1 MRVQRLAVRHCVF
14 RKGVA
19 MMSPCKRSGMFVAL
33 LCLCLQAAPAPAAK
47 GGPPV
52 QLKIQSVNVAYQSS
66 GAPEYLMITGVN
78 FGAAGGIVALNAI
91 AQEVK
96 TWTPTGIMVMVA
108 GVTEPGTYLLEV
120 AAAGNQGA
128 VSYDAADVTLGAAGS
143 EGPPGAQ
150 GPAGTSGPQG
160 PAGPAGPMGATGPQ
174 GPQGETGPAGP
185 QGATG
190 PEGPQGATGPAG
202 PPGEAGNAGISGY
215 EVISSQVNVVFFPGT
230 SATIGHRCPT
240 GKKVLGGGCMDVNS
254 RGGAILLTSAPS
266 PDGQRWNCTWRYPG
280 TDSVFALDVST
291 HAICA
296 TVP

>member
-1 MRVQRLAVRHCVF
+1 MRVQRLAVRHSVF

-96 TWTPTGIMVMVA
+96 TWTPTGIMVRVA

-190 PEGPQGATGPAG
+190 PAGPQGPQ
-202 PPGEAGNAGISGY
+202 GNAGIPGY
-215 EVISSQVNVVFFPGT
+215 EVIEVVRADTNFPVNGSVGIF
-230 SATIGHRCPT
+230 AECPA
-240 GKKVLGGGCMDVNS
+240 GKKVLGGGCVGHYYGNSVN
-254 RGGAILLTSAPS
+254 LLTSFPQPA
-266 PDGQRWNCTWRYPG
+266 GGLWNCWWHNPREAPVTLNVKAY
-280 TDSVFALDVST
+280 
-291 HAICA
+291 AICA
-296 TVP
+296 TVQ